1 MGELEERLGA
11 VLSDPAAMAEVT
23 RLARQLMGGET
34 AVPPPPGDGGAGSP
48 PEEGGAGP
56 LPGLLRQWDG
66 RNHPLA
72 RAMAPYLGE
81 ARQRR
86 LERALG
92 VASAARM
99 ADSVLRGMGGIHG
112 ISSL

>member
-1 MGELEERLGA
+1 MGELEDRLGA

-23 RLARQLMGGET
+23 RLAQQLMGEGD
-34 AVPPPPGDGGAGSP
+34 AALPPPAGEGAP
-48 PEEGGAGP
+48 P
-56 LPGLLRQWDG
+56 LPGLLRAWDG
-66 RNHPLA
+66 KNHPLA

-81 ARQRR
+81 ERRRR

-99 ADSVLRGMGGIHG
+99 AESVLRGMGGIHG
-112 ISSL
+112 ISPL

>member
-1 MGELEERLGA
+1 MDDLEKTLGQ

-23 RLARQLMGGET
+23 RLAQQLMGD
-34 AVPPPPGDGGAGSP
+34 APPPEGSP
-48 PEEGGAGP
+48 AAGA
-56 LPGLLRQWDG
+56 LPGVLGQLG
-66 RNHPLA
+66 GKSHPLA

-81 ARQRR
+81 ERRAR

-99 ADSVLRGMGGIHG
+99 AEAALRGMGGIHG
-112 ISSL
+112 LSST

>member
-1 MGELEERLGA
+1 MGELEDKLNA

-23 RLARQLMGGET
+23 RLAQQLMGEGGGL
-34 AVPPPPGDGGAGSP
+34 PPPPPDGEGAGFP
-48 PEEGGAGP
+48 A
-56 LPGLLRQWDG
+56 GLLRPWDG

-81 ARQRR
+81 ERRRR

-92 VASAARM
+92 IASAARM
-99 ADSVLRGMGGIHG
+99 AETVLRGMGGIHG